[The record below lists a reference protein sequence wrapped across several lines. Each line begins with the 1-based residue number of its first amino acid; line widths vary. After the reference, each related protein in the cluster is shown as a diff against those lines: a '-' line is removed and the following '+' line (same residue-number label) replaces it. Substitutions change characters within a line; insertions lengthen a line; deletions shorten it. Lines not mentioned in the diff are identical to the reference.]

1 MENEDDILSALQKG
15 VTAAVAQSDN
25 PSLPVKYLLKSFSIP
40 NNQEWLEIV
49 WIPNNRRGDFLGQ
62 EKNHRGILRL
72 VLHWPNAGGD
82 AYAPLRL
89 LGSITRY
96 FTKGLLLADS
106 VQVYDTADAGGL
118 VQDGDDVLIPCSIYY
133 QSFTR

>member
-62 EKNHRGILRL
+62 EKNHRGIEPTHFL
-72 VLHWPNAGGD
+72 GG
-82 AYAPLRL
+82 YRVGAPL
-89 LGSITRY
+89 G
-96 FTKGLLLADS
+96 
-106 VQVYDTADAGGL
+106 VE
-118 VQDGDDVLIPCSIYY
+118 
-133 QSFTR
+133 